1 MKKEHLPARCESL
14 CKGPVV
20 GRSTSTGTRAKDH
33 GTQSAE
39 IELGD
44 AEGPDGARP
53 H

>member
-1 MKKEHLPARCESL
+1 MKKERLPTGCESL

-20 GRSTSTGTRAKDH
+20 GRSTSKGTKAKDH

-44 AEGPDGARP
+44 AEGSGGARP